1 MKNRI
6 IRDFIFRT
14 RLLIFA
20 SLAVRLQLIIKY
32 NLDNLYLTFIWLLK
46 KSEFT
51 NFNYD
56 ITSLNKK
63 HLAVFIATITNQSQ
77 KKVIG
82 YFDELESDH
91 YFNKYLKDTILKI
104 PRGHELSENYFF
116 GRRLG
121 WYALVRIFQPLVVVE
136 TGTDK
141 GFGTLVLAQALK
153 MNGKGKVYTLD
164 SDTFAGSLIDQDKW
178 QNIKF
183 LRGNSIELLGA
194 INEIDFFIH
203 DSNHNPDYEY
213 SEYIAIENKLS
224 KKSVILSDNAHSC
237 ESLLRWSNKQSRR
250 YAFFKEESLNHWHSG
265 DGIGISY

>member
-1 MKNRI
+1 MKNRT

-14 RLLIFA
+14 RLLAFA
-20 SLAVRLQLIIKY
+20 SFAVRLQIIIKY
-32 NLDNLYLTFIWLLK
+32 NIDNLYLTFIWLLK

-77 KKVIG
+77 NKVMG

-91 YFNKYLKDTILKI
+91 YFNNYLKDTISKI

-121 WYALVRIFQPLVVVE
+121 WYALLRIFQPLVVVE

-141 GFGTLVLAQALK
+141 GLGTLVMAQALR
-153 MNGKGKVYTLD
+153 MNGKGGVYTLD
-164 SDTFAGSLIDQDKW
+164 SDTFAGALIDLNEW

-183 LRGNSIELLGA
+183 LRGNSVELLGA
-194 INEIDFFIH
+194 INKIDFFIH
-203 DSNHNPDYEY
+203 DSNHDRDYEY
-213 SEYIAIENKLS
+213 SEYVAIENKLS
-224 KKSVILSDNAHSC
+224 TKSLVLSDNAHVC
-237 ESLLRWSNKQSRR
+237 DSLLRWSTNQSRN
-250 YAFFKEESLNHWHSG
+250 YAFFKEEPLNHWHSG
-265 DGIGISY
+265 DGIGVSY